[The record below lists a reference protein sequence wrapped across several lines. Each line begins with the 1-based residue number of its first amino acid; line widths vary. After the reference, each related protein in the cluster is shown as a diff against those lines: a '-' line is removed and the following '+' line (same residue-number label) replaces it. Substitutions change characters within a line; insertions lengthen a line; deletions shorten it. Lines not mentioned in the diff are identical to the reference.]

1 MAKSS
6 CTFSIKTPKKTY
18 TTNEYTKSVSMI
30 KEETEKN
37 IAEAVL
43 KRFIEKKD
51 VLQVRRYIQI
61 ATFFQRVVSR
71 TPLDEKYLM
80 YTTEEGNRIYHIPDK
95 DRCRYDWYITDGAKK
110 ITSAQM
116 FSKGVKFH
124 NVDNNDDIN
133 KISNIIESAFSN
145 ITKITIG
152 NDNKH
157 FGVLEYGGGYKWP
170 AESDPKKGSK
180 YEHGVKNNH
189 SVQAPVGMM
198 RISLA
203 EFEKGNTSKVA
214 SNQYLRGHK
223 RGMKNKIPTE
233 KQLTQFWKYIS
244 THTHFTFEDIK
255 RFTGDK

>member
-133 KISNIIESAFSN
+133 KI
-145 ITKITIG
+145 
-152 NDNKH
+152 
-157 FGVLEYGGGYKWP
+157 L
-170 AESDPKKGSK
+170 
-180 YEHGVKNNH
+180 
-189 SVQAPVGMM
+189 
-198 RISLA
+198 
-203 EFEKGNTSKVA
+203 
-214 SNQYLRGHK
+214 
-223 RGMKNKIPTE
+223 
-233 KQLTQFWKYIS
+233 
-244 THTHFTFEDIK
+244 
-255 RFTGDK
+255 